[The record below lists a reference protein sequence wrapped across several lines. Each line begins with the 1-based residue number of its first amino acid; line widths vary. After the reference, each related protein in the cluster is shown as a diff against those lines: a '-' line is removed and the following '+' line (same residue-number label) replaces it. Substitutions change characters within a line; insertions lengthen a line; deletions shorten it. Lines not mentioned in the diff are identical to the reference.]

1 LFTPDDEVRSNG
13 DAYLQARP
21 NVIYEL
27 GWFCRRLDRSSKMLV
42 LKDGRSMFS
51 DFGRIIQ
58 KVFQTNVSE
67 LEREIRRDLTAA
79 GILAQTSEYPLSRD
93 GAEP

>member
-1 LFTPDDEVRSNG
+1 
-13 DAYLQARP
+13 
-21 NVIYEL
+21 
-27 GWFCRRLDRSSKMLV
+27 
-42 LKDGRSMFS
+42 MFS

-58 KVFQTNVSE
+58 KVFKSNVSE